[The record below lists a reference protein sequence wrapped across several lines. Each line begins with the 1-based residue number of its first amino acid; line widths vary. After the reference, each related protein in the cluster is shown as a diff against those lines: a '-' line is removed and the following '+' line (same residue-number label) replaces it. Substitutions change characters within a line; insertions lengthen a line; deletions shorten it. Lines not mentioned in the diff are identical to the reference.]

1 MTIDTI
7 VLSLIENPEHI
18 RSWQHKER
26 LLKENPSAFLKHK
39 EFFTEDF
46 VFSPDENIMVYADFP
61 CEDFYP
67 MENEPEEFKKATPHR
82 HEFFELFY
90 IYRGSFNCTYMNE
103 TYSLSPGSVWIFN
116 CECAHLLYPTSPD
129 AFVFNIMVR
138 KTSFLNTVL
147 PLIKENDLFL
157 NFFLNSVMGL
167 DKAPCHMH
175 FSLSCD
181 DKAMLYIQEIIKEYY
196 RKEIYSQSKMR
207 LLYACLLIELSKKSK
222 SVISHFESST
232 SSTIPEIISYISDHV
247 NNVTLISLSD
257 RFHIS
262 PKNLSRL
269 IQKHTGFTFS
279 EYLYKFKM
287 EKAEYLLSSSSLSIE
302 EIAESVGYSQRSGF
316 EKEFKKHK
324 GITPRQY
331 RENISR
337 QQKNHLSR

>member
-1 MTIDTI
+1 MNIDDI

-18 RSWQHKER
+18 RTWQRKER
-26 LLKENPSAFLKHK
+26 LLKNTPAEFLKHK

-67 MENEPEEFKKATPHR
+67 MENEPDEFKKATPHR

-90 IYRGSFNCTYMNE
+90 IYKGSFNCTYMNE
-103 TYSLSPGSVWIFN
+103 TYSLTPGSVWIFN
-116 CECAHLLYPTSPD
+116 CECAHLLYPASSD

-138 KTSFLNTVL
+138 KTSFLDTVL

-157 NFFLNSVMGL
+157 HFFLNSVMGF
-167 DKAPCHMH
+167 DKSPCHMH
-175 FSLSCD
+175 FSLSSG
-181 DKAMLYIQEIIKEYY
+181 DKALFYIEDIIKEYY
-196 RKEIYSQSKMR
+196 EKETYSQSKMR

-222 SVISHFESST
+222 SVT
-232 SSTIPEIISYISDHV
+232 SSPSASFSSEISEIISYISDHV
-247 NNVTLISLSD
+247 RDVTLLSLSD
-257 RFHIS
+257 KFHMT

-279 EYLYKFKM
+279 DYLYKFKM
-287 EKAEYLLSSSSLSIE
+287 EKAEYLLSESSLSIDN
-302 EIAESVGYSQRSGF
+302 IADFVGYSQRSAF

-324 GITPRQY
+324 GLTPRQY
-331 RENISR
+331 RENF
-337 QQKNHLSR
+337 